1 MTVYPLDSR
10 MRHPDVRAQASIA
23 RGLRQD
29 VEKSDRTGMRRL
41 THMDLEPKRE
51 TVRVFVV
58 MSGRNP
64 GPTYIPSSHE
74 VSLMDGT
81 RSCPVD
87 AGPSSYY
94 YGDSGPYDY
103 DELGTVFQISQWAN
117 RILPSNHTLRG
128 DYYSTKKLVKDL
140 GLPIEKI
147 HAYPHWKKSPYIV
160 LRYLSLTPRLQRL
173 YSLRATV
180 KHITWHATHQT
191 WEGMIVIHPM
201 PRRESILIGCILILQ
216 TSHVMLGW
224 AFEQMMVIPGPSNP
238 KRLIDVY
245 LEPLIEELLQLW
257 HLGVRTYDHATDRA
271 FMMRAAL
278 MWTMNDLP
286 TYGMAFGWS
295 TAGVMRCP

>member
-1 MTVYPLDSR
+1 MVRDLALWMPVLVHIITATVARTIMMSQGPFS
-10 MRHPDVRAQASIA
+10 SIVNVA
-23 RGLRQD
+23 DQLLWDDYTQSQLGVVTELVD
-29 VEKSDRTGMRRL
+29 IKSDGHISER
-41 THMDLEPKRE
+41 
-51 TVRVFVV
+51 
-58 MSGRNP
+58 
-64 GPTYIPSSHE
+64 I
-74 VSLMDGT
+74 
-81 RSCPVD
+81 
-87 AGPSSYY
+87 
-94 YGDSGPYDY
+94 YDR
-103 DELGTVFQISQWAN
+103 ISQWAN

-147 HAYPHWKKSPYIV
+147 HACKNGCMFYWKDDVDLEYYKFCGDAKYKPSRGPDPHWKKSPYVV

-286 TYGMAFGWS
+286 MEWHLG
-295 TAGVMRCP
+295 GVPQGL